1 MQQFCPKCG
10 TETDQLFGSRGLCR
24 DCYSEHTEFIELPDE
39 IRFDQCSVCGDYKV
53 ENVWKEYEGDEK
65 LIYDLL
71 RQYEKDTIEMSASFR
86 KQGETYIVNVLME
99 RYEDSE
105 PVQQTREVRLI
116 PEKTQCRDCSR
127 FHGGYFEA
135 IVQLRGNISEAMF
148 GNVMD
153 HASEATNEDRSNFVS
168 NVEQRDGGY
177 DIYAS
182 SSAMAEAIVDFISE
196 RFKIEKTRSKELVGA
211 DDGQEVYRTVIS
223 VQIGDQLHG

>member
-53 ENVWKEYEGDEK
+53 ENVWKDFDGDER

-71 RQYEKDTIEMSASFR
+71 RQYENDSIEMSASFR
-86 KQGETYIVNVLME
+86 TQGETYIVNVLME
-99 RYEDSE
+99 RYEDGE
-105 PVQQTREVRLI
+105 PIQQTRELRLV

-127 FHGGYFEA
+127 FHGGYFEV
-135 IVQLRGNISEAMF
+135 IVQLRGTISEAMF
-148 GNVMD
+148 GKVME
-153 HASEATNEDRSNFVS
+153 HAGSVTEDDRSNFVS

-182 SSAMAEAIVDFISE
+182 SSAMADAIVDFIDE
-196 RFKIEKTRSKELVGA
+196 RFTLETTRSKELVGA
-211 DDGQEVYRTVIS
+211 DDGQEVYRTVIA
-223 VQIGDQLHG
+223 VQIDEQLHG